1 MGVSYGLTYTT
12 TSAERVAI
20 LPVGYADG
28 FSRALSN
35 RGEVLIHG
43 QRCPIRGRVCM
54 DQCIVGVSHLKE
66 VSPGDEVVL
75 IGKQEGASITIEDY
89 ARWAST
95 ITATVP
101 VSFTARLPR
110 VYV

>member
-1 MGVSYGLTYTT
+1 
-12 TSAERVAI
+12 
-20 LPVGYADG
+20 
-28 FSRALSN
+28 
-35 RGEVLIHG
+35 
-43 QRCPIRGRVCM
+43 M

-66 VSPGDEVVL
+66 VNPGDEVVL
-75 IGKQEGASITIEDY
+75 IGTQNGQSVTVEDY
-89 ARWAST
+89 ANWAST